1 MSTLQDMQN
10 SMCSA
15 MNILADNAVTKS
27 NATITLECKII
38 AVVDAAIG
46 LYKVE
51 YLGNQF
57 EVYSNPSVIYNTDD
71 IVYVLVPDGDLSKTK
86 TIIGGMTP
94 SASMYIS
101 DNPSDNYIPISDNLF
116 GNMESIDLCSYHS
129 EERNIDIQNIPIFNT
144 VIQDY
149 LENYNTFLFSAK
161 IKTSIPL
168 EQQQSGNYG
177 LILSLPFL
185 KISNEDGEI
194 SSPIWKNINID
205 INSIQGNPYSLNEY
219 SLQNIYFQVDAGEKY
234 DPSYDPEDSTTRR
247 PLLTAFV
254 KDFAQSTELKDYDIF
269 IKDIN
274 LQAID
279 VLTVEEKQG
288 YNLTIVASEGNY
300 FLNDKYDAKKTLTPL
315 LKINGKDKNIK
326 SYDCYWFVEDSS
338 IMPTSEGY
346 SSLGGIGWKCLNE
359 KTNVDYNEDGRL
371 TYQYVTNN
379 YKLIVNQQDVIATLR
394 YKCILVQN
402 DIVISGIVKLKN
414 LNSDIRVELVSGT
427 GSSNYVK
434 DIGYVTLIGRIY
446 YPGLQTQSDLTTSFE
461 TAWQRFDRSNN
472 YLGNNFFEYVRKN
485 VSVTDNKGRVWYE
498 TEIRFPCSTIDQTN
512 LINCT
517 FYSNVIDND
526 NNIIKSTLGT
536 DSILITTTDNFNYK
550 IAIQNGDVVYKYDA
564 DGDSPKSADYD
575 GPLTSVVKEIPP
587 LSFKIYKN
595 DGSELTDT
603 EYLYC
608 KTTWRIPKNSMI
620 KLSSKQTKEEDT
632 NYYYIK
638 GQGQIEV
645 YYDIINSYNVK
656 KNDNSIF
663 LTVEFNGNVLN
674 ETANIKFLKDGE
686 SGTNGSKYTAIVQ
699 YDGHGYGEPDGD
711 GNICKLHCIEVDTYT
726 LTEAGE
732 KNITNQ
738 TWGLLD
744 YKTGVYKDWLSG
756 EDPEFTVNVYCDGE
770 LITDA
775 SQYSVSWS
783 LFDNFDNAAFP
794 DAGITTDFNIVTSR
808 DDFGI
813 YHYKLVRKDNPK
825 YSEEGNINT
834 AVIAQA
840 KIAVGNEGTTNSRE
854 SIYAYYPIETTFVT
868 TQQDLYGSIIPS
880 IEGGFDKVLYAADG
894 TNPKYD
900 NTNAFSYNDNLQEE
914 TDQVQDY
921 YNYEWSSL
929 SENLVIS
936 GDEDESS
943 AKFKARTKFDNGDSN
958 NGIKLTLIPKDNLV
972 TRVQEK
978 LNQLNSEIAQL
989 RAEEYYYDG
998 IISNLKQFLEFY
1010 DYNRCLTTLDN
1021 IKSFLTYRY
1030 NLIIYVDQLL
1040 EALSSIVEYCDAQNI
1055 DSTVFYV
1062 GEVPAPAKY
1071 FNTIK
1076 DKLLETKDLLY
1087 KLGTVK
1093 PDVKVNP
1100 ELQDGYPLF
1109 DQIALDILVRSKIN
1123 ILSPDAFKEDKG
1135 VVIFEI
1141 LNSYLSIFNTEVD
1154 KYNDIYYN
1162 NLYSE
1167 ENRYEQYKLLRDFY
1181 NLEEDIINIRDS
1193 EELDYLS
1200 SEYSIY
1206 AVTILPEA
1214 DFVILKSQISKLA
1227 TLFWSTEDQC
1237 NNYDAININIL
1248 KELQKIFVKY
1258 EDSYYDI
1265 YYQNLRDLAIAEIQK
1280 RTIKCNDY
1288 NRIIFEG
1295 FVGDSII
1302 HVKPIVML
1310 FNRYEMSNINGWD
1323 GNKLY
1328 TGNNDDYLLA
1338 PQIGAGMKNDDNTFT
1353 GLVMGVKK
1361 LNTNSGID
1369 NHIGL
1374 FGFNGGQQTY
1384 FLNAKDGSSIMGA
1397 SGGGQIIVD
1406 PEAAIIVDGVRK
1418 PAGFLYS
1425 ANYWKEYKADGK
1437 PTNYSSSNRNNEG
1450 LLIDLTTPEI
1460 KFGSGNFEVNSLG
1473 HITAKGGGSIG
1484 GWKIDDYQ
1492 LYSDVAVT
1500 SGRIT
1505 LDSGSRDPEVYYGY
1519 SLSVDDPTKVPEGEE
1534 GKQGNPQ
1541 MEATLYVKIV
1551 EDTSNNI
1558 VTPIYI
1564 QYKENDQ
1571 SVLYDI
1577 ISITEQEYEKKEKQ
1591 GEEEVVTKWTKYL
1604 INFLDGTGGSS
1615 SLYTETDLSDL
1626 SIFIQG
1632 KTPKDTKRNQTA
1644 GKIYSHQHSEI
1655 GSVTQGFYLSY
1666 DGLSIGSQVYI
1677 GNKGVMKLG
1686 YGAVA
1691 SVGDKTKSAGT
1702 AFWTVSGGADGSY
1715 IAYNT
1720 TKYKQGNISVYLGTK
1735 GISTGGSKFYV
1746 GQDGK
1751 MHSEAGTVGGW
1762 NISSETLS
1770 GGGTTLNSNG
1780 TIRCSTLYAN
1790 GSGEIGGWHISSNE
1804 LSNNDLHLYG
1814 NGSISATGFS
1824 LNGNGLALTGGSIA
1838 IGNFALSADNLE
1850 AIFSASNLKIGNKDT
1865 NQTIAVYVDE
1875 IVTKKIKAEVAQFLT
1890 TYGGNIYCS
1899 SITLSGTGTTFSNAG
1914 TFDVFRDDGHG
1925 GATWSAQHTFL
1936 YA

>member
-94 SASMYIS
+94 SASMYVS

-116 GNMESIDLCSYHS
+116 GSMESIDLCSYHS

-161 IKTSIPL
+161 IKTNIPL

-219 SLQNIYFQVDAGEKY
+219 SLQNIYFQVDTGEKY
-234 DPSYDPEDSTTRR
+234 DPSYDPEDSATRR

-379 YKLIVNQQDVIATLR
+379 YKLVVNQQDVIATLR
-394 YKCILVQN
+394 YKCILVQD

-414 LNSDIRVELVSGT
+414 LNSDIKVELVSGT
-427 GSSNYVK
+427 GSPNYVK

-498 TEIRFPCSTIDQTN
+498 TEIRFPCSTIDQAN

-526 NNIIKSTLGT
+526 NNIVKSTLGT

-732 KNITNQ
+732 KSITNQ

-770 LITDA
+770 LITDS

-783 LFDNFDNAAFP
+783 LFDNFNNAKFP
-794 DAGITTDFNIVTSR
+794 GAGITTDFNIVTSR

-834 AVIAQA
+834 AVIVQA

-921 YNYEWSSL
+921 YNYKWSSL
-929 SENLVIS
+929 SDNLVIS
-936 GDEDESS
+936 GDEDEPS

-958 NGIKLTLIPKDNLV
+958 NGVKLTLIPKDNLV

-1010 DYNRCLTTLDN
+1010 DYDRCLATLDN

-1040 EALSSIVEYCDAQNI
+1040 DALSSIVEYCDAQSI
-1055 DSTVFYV
+1055 DPTVFYV
-1062 GEVPAPAKY
+1062 GEVPAPAEY

-1141 LNSYLSIFNTEVD
+1141 LNSYLSVFNTEVD

-1167 ENRYEQYKLLRDFY
+1167 ENRYEQYKLLKDFY

-1227 TLFWSTEDQC
+1227 ILFWSTEDQC

-1265 YYQNLRDLAIAEIQK
+1265 YYQNLRDLAIAEIK
-1280 RTIKCNDY
+1280 NRTIKCNDY

-1328 TGNNDDYLLA
+1328 TGNKDDYLLA

-1361 LNTNSGID
+1361 LNTNSGIE

-1374 FGFNGGQQTY
+1374 FGFNTGQQTY
-1384 FLNAKDGSSIMGA
+1384 FLNAEDGSAIMG
-1397 SGGGQIIVD
+1397 SSGGQIIID
-1406 PEAAIIVDGVRK
+1406 PKASIIDEGELK
-1418 PAGFLYS
+1418 PASFIYS
-1425 ANYWKEYKADGK
+1425 SNYWKEYATDGK
-1437 PTNYSSSNRNNEG
+1437 PSSYSKSNRNTEG
-1450 LLIDLTTPEI
+1450 MLIDLATPEI
-1460 KFGSGNFEVNSLG
+1460 KFGSGNFEVNSEG
-1473 HITAKGGGSIG
+1473 HITAKGGGTIG
-1484 GWKIDDYQ
+1484 GWCITDTT
-1492 LYSDVAVT
+1492 LHSNV
-1500 SGRIT
+1500 SEFNGRIT
-1505 LDSGSRDPEVYYGY
+1505 LDSGIEIDPETGVKTF
-1519 SLSVDDPTKVPEGEE
+1519 TK
-1534 GKQGNPQ
+1534 
-1541 MEATLYVKIV
+1541 
-1551 EDTSNNI
+1551 
-1558 VTPIYI
+1558 
-1564 QYKENDQ
+1564 
-1571 SVLYDI
+1571 
-1577 ISITEQEYEKKEKQ
+1577 
-1591 GEEEVVTKWTKYL
+1591 
-1604 INFLDGTGGSS
+1604 
-1615 SLYTETDLSDL
+1615 
-1626 SIFIQG
+1626 
-1632 KTPKDTKRNQTA
+1632 
-1644 GKIYSHQHSEI
+1644 GKIYSGTHNSL
-1655 GSVTQGFYLSY
+1655 GSLTDGFYLSN
-1666 DGLSIGSQVYI
+1666 DGLSIGSKVYI
-1677 GNKGVMKLG
+1677 GKEGVMKLG
-1686 YGAVA
+1686 YGAVQTGA
-1691 SVGDKTKSAGT
+1691 NLSGAETENHWTINGDKN
-1702 AFWTVSGGADGSY
+1702 GSY
-1715 IAYNT
+1715 IAYGT
-1720 TKYKQGNISVYLGTK
+1720 PKYKEGTTTVYLGTQ

-1746 GQDGK
+1746 DQNGE
-1751 MHSEAGTVGGW
+1751 MHSESGDIGGW
-1762 NISSETLS
+1762 NISETTLS
-1770 GGGTTLNSNG
+1770 AGDTELNKDG
-1780 TIRCSTLYAN
+1780 TIKCSNLIAQAKGY
-1790 GSGEIGGWHISSNE
+1790 IGNWSISSEGLTNGDLKITDGIYGPDFDLTSAG
-1804 LSNNDLHLYG
+1804 LS
-1814 NGSISATGFS
+1814 
-1824 LNGNGLALTGGSIA
+1824 LTGGSIK
-1838 IGNFALSADNLE
+1838 IGGFNLSADNLSAAFAKYADLTIDGISIDLQCKKLAAE
-1850 AIFSASNLKIGNKDT
+1850 EITADYIKDKIADIGTLTAQSIHASHNITADQTLKGSAVFAGNTNLGTAIENRALKGHYSVKGTINGPTGGNLKHD
-1865 NQTIAVYVDE
+1865 
-1875 IVTKKIKAEVAQFLT
+1875 
-1890 TYGGNIYCS
+1890 
-1899 SITLSGTGTTFSNAG
+1899 
-1914 TFDVFRDDGHG
+1914 
-1925 GATWSAQHTFL
+1925 L
-1936 YA
+1936 YIDL